1 MQLNKQ
7 SKNELRKR
15 IVEQLKEVPKGQKIK
30 LDKELLEYLLF
41 EVITL
46 DKTTDTKVKL
56 PIWSGEFLKKIDL
69 SQVDF
74 TNVSWCILDYK
85 ESDYKIDFDDITIS
99 DKSVY
104 DTIDIVRSEKIEECS
119 KSMSVVDYSGT
130 NANIDLTKSFEAI
143 HGDFIEIREC
153 DFTGVDF
160 SHQDLTGIKQLYIN
174 DSSLGE
180 TGLRIP
186 SEMPVQAYKSSF
198 DGIDLSTRTINAKD
212 YFFEDTYA
220 LSYCSLRNTG
230 INISLDTSVK
240 DMDWDEALQNAMS
253 DDWVGCYVNGK
264 KVLSYE
270 EKQKNASEKKEEYE
284 QMKNEIFDSIL
295 KSIEEQVNHMKM

>member
-99 DKSVY
+99 DKNIY
-104 DTIDIVRSEKIEECS
+104 DTIDIVR
-119 KSMSVVDYSGT
+119 
-130 NANIDLTKSFEAI
+130 
-143 HGDFIEIREC
+143 
-153 DFTGVDF
+153 
-160 SHQDLTGIKQLYIN
+160 
-174 DSSLGE
+174 
-180 TGLRIP
+180 
-186 SEMPVQAYKSSF
+186 
-198 DGIDLSTRTINAKD
+198 
-212 YFFEDTYA
+212 
-220 LSYCSLRNTG
+220 
-230 INISLDTSVK
+230 
-240 DMDWDEALQNAMS
+240 
-253 DDWVGCYVNGK
+253 
-264 KVLSYE
+264 
-270 EKQKNASEKKEEYE
+270 SEKKEEYE